1 MKYVSTNHSSEPVSL
16 ERAVLT
22 GVPTD
27 GGLFMPEE
35 IRCIPPAFFRN
46 IAEMTL
52 PEIAYVVVNTLF
64 GEDIESSHLNQA
76 VKDTLTF
83 DIPLKH
89 VDNGCYGLELFHGP
103 TMSSKDLG
111 SRFMARVLKYF
122 NRKVNG
128 VEAKVNV
135 LVATNGDAGAAVAN
149 GFHDVPEA
157 TVWAL
162 YPRERLSPVQEAQIA
177 TLGGNI
183 KALEVRGTF
192 DDCQGLAF
200 KAFTDPE
207 LREQMIM
214 TSANSINVASL
225 LPQTLFF
232 FSAYA
237 QLARMGK
244 DADAAA
250 YAIPAGNLG
259 HVTAALIAKR
269 MGLKMGKI
277 IVADNHND
285 VFCRY
290 LESGEYSPIHVKDSI
305 ATALDV
311 GDPSNFVR
319 VVDMYNGDLDAL
331 RADVTGVR
339 FGDDEIAA
347 TLRETSRTTGC
358 IYDPNGAVALRALK
372 ECADGRPGVFLAAAH
387 PAKYRETVESIVGHK
402 IALPPQLAA
411 PLRGTPQSVRVP
423 ATYPA
428 VKKHLL
434 KVL

>member
-1 MKYVSTNHSSEPVSL
+1 MKYVSTNHKAEPVSL
-16 ERAVLT
+16 EQAVLT
-22 GVPTD
+22 GVPAD
-27 GGLFMPEE
+27 GGLFMPAE
-35 IRCIPPAFFRN
+35 IRRIPPAFFKN

-52 PEIAYVVVNTLF
+52 TDIAYVVVNTLF
-64 GEDIESSHLNQA
+64 GEDIESSHLNSV
-76 VKDTLTF
+76 VKETLSF
-83 DIPLKH
+83 DIPLKQ
-89 VDNGCYGLELFHGP
+89 VDDGCYGLELFHGP

-149 GFHDVPEA
+149 GFHAVPEA

-183 KALEVRGTF
+183 RALEVRGTF
-192 DDCQGLAF
+192 DDCQNLALT
-200 KAFTDPE
+200 AFMDPE
-207 LREQMIM
+207 LREHMIM
-214 TSANSINVASL
+214 TSANSINIASL

-237 QLARMGK
+237 QLARMGQ

-259 HVTAALIAKR
+259 HVTAALIARR

-290 LESGEYSPIHVKDSI
+290 LETGEYAPIHVTDSI
-305 ATALDV
+305 AAALDV

-319 VVDMYNGDLDAL
+319 VMDMYGGDHAAL
-331 RADVTGVR
+331 CADVTAVR
-339 FGDDEIAA
+339 YGDDEIAA
-347 TLRETSRTTGC
+347 TLRDAAARGAEC

-372 ECADGRPGVFLAAAH
+372 ECADGRPGVFLAPAH
-387 PAKYRETVESIVGHK
+387 PAK
-402 IALPPQLAA
+402 
-411 PLRGTPQSVRVP
+411 
-423 ATYPA
+423 
-428 VKKHLL
+428 
-434 KVL
+434 